1 MWWYCTSIYYLR
13 LLPRQH
19 AESHGGGTCMLDTR
33 RVFSQ
38 GLMKAWG
45 FELNGKSLQG
55 TLVGIAYG
63 LSQITKP
70 LRIVSNCHDKQ

>member
-1 MWWYCTSIYYLR
+1 
-13 LLPRQH
+13 
-19 AESHGGGTCMLDTR
+19 MLDTR